1 MDFDDIY
8 IKCSDRDFT
17 DGFSDRE
24 KIMTLEEVL
33 DLCDEMYN
41 EIEELK
47 KRIEEIEQDVED
59 NYRPI
64 PKAEQYDVKDEDF
77 I

>member
-17 DGFSDRE
+17 DGFSERE
-24 KIMTLEEVL
+24 KIMTLKEIL
-33 DLCDEMYN
+33 DLCDDLYYESQ
-41 EIEELK
+41 ELEK
-47 KRIEEIEQDVED
+47 KIKDIEQDIED

-64 PKAEQYDVKDEDF
+64 PKAEQYDVKNEDF

>member
-8 IKCSDRDFT
+8 IKCSDRNFT
-17 DGFSDRE
+17 DGFSERE
-24 KIMTLEEVL
+24 KIMTLKEIL
-33 DLCDEMYN
+33 DLCDDLYYEN
-41 EIEELK
+41 QELEK
-47 KRIEEIEQDVED
+47 KIKDIEQNIED

>member
-24 KIMTLEEVL
+24 KIMTLKEIL
-33 DLCDEMYN
+33 DLCDDLYYESQ
-41 EIEELK
+41 ELEK
-47 KRIEEIEQDVED
+47 KIKDIEQDIED

-64 PKAEQYDVKDEDF
+64 PKAEQYDVKNEDF

>member
-8 IKCSDRDFT
+8 IKCSDRNFT

-24 KIMTLEEVL
+24 KIMTLKEIL
-33 DLCDEMYN
+33 DLCDDLYYEN
-41 EIEELK
+41 QELEK
-47 KRIEEIEQDVED
+47 KIKDIEQNIED

>member
-24 KIMTLEEVL
+24 KIMTLKEIL
-33 DLCDEMYN
+33 DLCDDLYYEN
-41 EIEELK
+41 QELEK
-47 KRIEEIEQDVED
+47 KIKDIEQNIED

-64 PKAEQYDVKDEDF
+64 PKAEQYDVKNEDF

>member
-24 KIMTLEEVL
+24 KIMTLKEIL
-33 DLCDEMYN
+33 DLCDDLYYEN
-41 EIEELK
+41 QELEK
-47 KRIEEIEQDVED
+47 KIKDIEQNIED

>member
-24 KIMTLEEVL
+24 KIMTLKEIL
-33 DLCDEMYN
+33 DLCDDLYYEN
-41 EIEELK
+41 QELEEK
-47 KRIEEIEQDVED
+47 IKDIEQNIED

-64 PKAEQYDVKDEDF
+64 SKAEQYDIKNEDF

>member
-8 IKCSDRDFT
+8 IRCSDRNFT

-24 KIMTLEEVL
+24 KIMTLKEIL
-33 DLCDEMYN
+33 DLCDDLYYESQ
-41 EIEELK
+41 ELEK
-47 KRIEEIEQDVED
+47 KIKDIEQDIED

-64 PKAEQYDVKDEDF
+64 PKAEQYDVKNEDF